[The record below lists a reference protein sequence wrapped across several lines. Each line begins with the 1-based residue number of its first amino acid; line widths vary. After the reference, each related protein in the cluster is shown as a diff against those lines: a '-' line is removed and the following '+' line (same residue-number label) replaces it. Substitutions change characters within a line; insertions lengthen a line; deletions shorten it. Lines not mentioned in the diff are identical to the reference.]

1 MNLRTILGGA
11 IAALAVGGLVLWTG
25 CGDGHD
31 HGSPGHSEKSAAP
44 STEKGAAPQE
54 PAGKA
59 YPLKTCVVSGE
70 ELGKMGEP
78 KRIVYEGQEIK
89 FCCPDC
95 EKEFRKEP
103 AKFLK
108 KIEEARKG
116 P

>member
-1 MNLRTILGGA
+1 MCVRLMVKVAL
-11 IAALAVGGLVLWTG
+11 AALFGAGLLVWTG

-31 HGSPGHSEKSAAP
+31 HASQQHSEKGTPQVSEKASA
-44 STEKGAAPQE
+44 SQE
-54 PAGKA
+54 PASKA

-78 KRIVYEGQEIK
+78 KRIVYEGQEVK
-89 FCCPDC
+89 FCCPSC
-95 EKEFRKEP
+95 EKDFRKDP

-116 P
+116 S